1 MIMAVLDTNIIVRGH
16 ISPHGASANV
26 LDAFYDRWYV
36 WVTSPLII
44 REIDEVL
51 RRPNIRILTGMSLA
65 EIDEFMDLLWL
76 ETEVVPGMFEIEK
89 IELDP
94 TDDKFIAAAFEGRAD
109 YIVTEDA
116 LHLLPIKEYRLI
128 DHIVQLVTASKF
140 LSILTVGG
148 AYIP

>member
-1 MIMAVLDTNIIVRGH
+1 MIRAVLDTNIIVRSH

-26 LDAFYDRWYV
+26 LDAFYDGRYV

-51 RRPNIRILTGMSLA
+51 RRPNIRIFTGMSLS

-76 ETEVVPGMFEIEK
+76 ETEVVSGMFEIEK

-128 DHIVQLVTASKF
+128 DHIVRLVTASKF
-140 LSILTVGG
+140 LSILTVRGV
-148 AYIP
+148 YTS

>member
-26 LDAFYDRWYV
+26 LDAFYDRCYV

-116 LHLLPIKEYRLI
+116 LTF
-128 DHIVQLVTASKF
+128 TAN
-140 LSILTVGG
+140 
-148 AYIP
+148 

>member
-1 MIMAVLDTNIIVRGH
+1 MIKAVLDTNIIVRGH
-16 ISPHGASANV
+16 ISPYGAPAAV
-26 LDAFYDRWYV
+26 LEAFYGESYV
-36 WVTSPLII
+36 WVTSPFII

-51 RRPNIRILTGMSLA
+51 RRPNIRILTRMSLTD
-65 EIDEFMDLLWL
+65 IDEFVNLLWL
-76 ETEVVPGMFEIEK
+76 ETEVVPGMFKIEK

-128 DHIVQLVTASKF
+128 DHIVRLVTASGF
-140 LSILTVGG
+140 LNIT
-148 AYIP
+148 

>member
-1 MIMAVLDTNIIVRGH
+1 MIRAVLDTNIIVRGH
-16 ISPHGASANV
+16 ISPHGTPAAV
-26 LDAFYDRWYV
+26 LDAFYDWQYV

-44 REIDEVL
+44 QEIDEVL

-65 EIDEFMDLLWL
+65 EIDEFVDLLWL
-76 ETEVVPGMFEIEK
+76 ETKVVPGMFEIEK

-116 LHLLPIKEYRLI
+116 LTF
-128 DHIVQLVTASKF
+128 TAN
-140 LSILTVGG
+140 
-148 AYIP
+148 